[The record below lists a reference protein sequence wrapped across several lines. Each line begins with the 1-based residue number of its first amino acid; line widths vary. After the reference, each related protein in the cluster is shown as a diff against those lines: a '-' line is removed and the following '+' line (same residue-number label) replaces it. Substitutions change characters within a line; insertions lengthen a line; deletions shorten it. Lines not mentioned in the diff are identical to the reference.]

1 MTATK
6 SPSPT
11 RPVPP
16 PKRLQSPLDDL
27 HVRMLKRLTQSPT
40 LTDAIA
46 DAAMELAA
54 GGPSIGF
61 FHAARAEDGELAP
74 PQWVLAPP
82 DARIIADPAI
92 AALCADTLTRS
103 RMSSCSLTDEKHG
116 AISAIGIYFRGR
128 APEVVG
134 IYAPP
139 ESDQDSLFAG
149 LQLAATSISLWGAL
163 PRQAAAATSLPD
175 RCIAACQDAESLSA
189 AYQRMTML
197 LGDTFAITV
206 CLGER
211 RQSGGAKLAATS
223 AAPRFS
229 SSTALARAAA
239 DAMTAVL
246 AGGEDQL
253 WVFRDAINNE
263 PGPVMSFAL
272 AAEAEFV
279 FAAPLAEKG
288 EPPQIALLLFGN
300 APAANIERLVAEM
313 RAAKPKLASFLGLL
327 RRMKQENHLTQW
339 LSPLAQPFRGSHR
352 YITIPIAAALGLLM
366 FLPVTDS
373 APASCSIEPSSRR
386 YVVSPQEGLLAKSLV
401 EPGEAV
407 RAGQEIALL
416 DRHALELEIAAQKAA
431 LAQSQ
436 LRRDAALARG
446 EAGQAG
452 IFTLEAQQAEE
463 NLALLELRFDQL
475 TVRSP
480 IDGIVLRGDLQR
492 TIGAPLTKGQVLF
505 EVAPLGEMVAEI
517 AIPEE
522 EIHRVAAGMAVTARL
537 DAFSGKTFQGTLERI
552 HPRAE
557 MRDDASVFIAEM
569 KLDAQGAPIRPG
581 MRGRASISAQRAP
594 LIWSWIRRPVT
605 RLIRFMG
612 W

>member
-1 MTATK
+1 MSCA
-6 SPSPT
+6 
-11 RPVPP
+11 
-16 PKRLQSPLDDL
+16 
-27 HVRMLKRLTQSPT
+27 
-40 LTDAIA
+40 
-46 DAAMELAA
+46 
-54 GGPSIGF
+54 
-61 FHAARAEDGELAP
+61 
-74 PQWVLAPP
+74 VLAGEN
-82 DARIIADPAI
+82 RGSIA
-92 AALCADTLTRS
+92 
-103 RMSSCSLTDEKHG
+103 
-116 AISAIGIYFRGR
+116 AIGIYFRGR
-128 APEVVG
+128 APEVIG
-134 IYAPP
+134 ISIPP
-139 ESDQDSLFAG
+139 ESDQASLLG
-149 LQLAATSISLWGAL
+149 GIQLAATSISLWGAL
-163 PRQAAAATSLPD
+163 PRQPATVTSLPE
-175 RCIAACQDAESLSA
+175 RCIAACQEAESLNVV
-189 AYQRMTML
+189 YQRISML
-197 LGDTFAITV
+197 LGDTFSVTV

-211 RQSGGAKLAATS
+211 RQRGGAKLIATS

-229 SSTALARAAA
+229 TSTSLAQAAA
-239 DAMTAVL
+239 DAMNSIL
-246 AGGEDQL
+246 ANGEEQL

-263 PGPVMSFAL
+263 PGAVMSFAL

-279 FAAPLAEKG
+279 FAMPLTEKG
-288 EPPQIALLLFGN
+288 EPPQLALLLFG
-300 APAANIERLVAEM
+300 AIPATSIERVVAEM
-313 RAAKPKLASFLGLL
+313 RAASPKLASFLGLL
-327 RRMKQENHLTQW
+327 RRMKRENHVTQW
-339 LSPLAQPFRGSHR
+339 LSPITQLFQGSRR
-352 YITIPIAAALGLLM
+352 YISIPLAAALALLLL
-366 FLPVTDS
+366 LPVTDS
-373 APASCSIEPSSRR
+373 APAGCSIEPSSRR
-386 YVVSPQEGLLAKSLV
+386 YVVSPQDGLLAKSLV

-505 EVAPLGEMVAEI
+505 EVAPIGELLAEI

-522 EIHRVAAGMAVTARL
+522 EIHRVTSGMAVTARL
-537 DAFSGKTFQGTLERI
+537 DAFSGKAFQGTLERI

-581 MRGRASISAQRAP
+581 MRGRASISATRAP